1 MATYAIGDIQG
12 CFQTLTRLLER
23 VGFNPQEDRVWL
35 VGDLVNRG
43 PRSLDVL
50 RWAHLLGDRL
60 TAVLGNHDLNLLA
73 VAAGIRKAKPRDTL
87 DEILAAPDREELLE
101 WLACRPLIH
110 VEESFVLVHAGLLPA
125 WSMGQAR
132 KLAGEVESEL
142 RSEGRASVLK
152 AMFEDP
158 NPLSWDESL
167 SGPARLRVI
176 TNALTRMRT
185 CTREGRM
192 CLDFSGPPEAA
203 PSGCIPWFDLPT
215 RSRRSGTVICGH
227 WAALG
232 LRLDNSLMAI
242 DTGCVWGGSLT
253 AIRLEDREIFQ
264 EPLADDV

>member
-12 CFQTLTRLLER
+12 CFETLTRLLER
-23 VGFNPQEDRVWL
+23 VGFDPGKDRVWL

-50 RWAHLLGDRL
+50 RWAHSFGDRL
-60 TAVLGNHDLNLLA
+60 TSVLGNHDLNLLA
-73 VAAGIRKAKPRDTL
+73 VAAGVRKAKPRDTL
-87 DEILAAPDREELLE
+87 DEILAASDREELLD

-125 WSMGQAR
+125 WSVVQAR
-132 KLAGEVESEL
+132 KLAGEVEAAL
-142 RSEGRASVLK
+142 RSEGRVGVLK
-152 AMFEDP
+152 AMFEGRDS
-158 NPLSWDESL
+158 LSWDESL

-185 CTREGRM
+185 CTKGGRM
-192 CLDFSGPPEAA
+192 CMDFSGPPGAA
-203 PSGCIPWFDLPT
+203 PAGCVPWFELPA
-215 RSRRSGTVICGH
+215 RSRRSGTVVCGH

-232 LRLDNSLMAI
+232 LRLDSSLMAI
-242 DTGCVWGGSLT
+242 DTGCVWGEALT
-253 AIRLEDREIFQ
+253 AVRLEDREIFQ